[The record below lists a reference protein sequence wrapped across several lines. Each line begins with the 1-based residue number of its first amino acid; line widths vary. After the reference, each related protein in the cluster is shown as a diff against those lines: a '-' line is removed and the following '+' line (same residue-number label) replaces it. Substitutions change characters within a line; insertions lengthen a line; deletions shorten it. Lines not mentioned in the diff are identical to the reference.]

1 MGKIQPKKRN
11 SSSAGSPYTKNLPS
25 GSLKKNPIF
34 KFNTDIGQH
43 ILKNPG
49 IADAI
54 VDKAN
59 IKEHEVVADMLSI
72 SCKTRIAQADNIAQ
86 VGPGTGVLTR
96 RILAKAK
103 SCTAIELDPRMAAEL
118 TKMVQGTPMQ
128 RKLKIILGD
137 FIKVDLKEIGHFDV
151 FISNTPYQI
160 SSPLVFKLLAMPRPP
175 RVSILMV
182 QREFAQRL
190 IARPGDA
197 MYSRL
202 SVNAQFHAIC
212 SHILKVGKNNFSPPP
227 QVESSVVRIEPRPD
241 RPDISWEELDG
252 MLRICFNRK
261 NKTLRSSF
269 FVKQVRE
276 LIERN
281 WVTWASMFPDQVKK
295 EDTDFLQGI
304 GDIALPDVVM
314 EIDGEDDNNNK
325 DTQLD
330 DEDDMM
336 QDMQDMIFGTSTTA
350 EKQKKDAPKLSGKT
364 ISVNGISVDRGRLVQ
379 LIQLKI
385 QRALDKFGLSDKRSQ
400 KCDETSF
407 LQLLHAFNQEGIRF
421 S

>member
-1 MGKIQPKKRN
+1 MGKVQTKKRN
-11 SSSAGSPYTKNLPS
+11 SASGASPYTKGVS
-25 GSLKKNPIF
+25 GGVKKNPIF

-59 IKEHEVVADMLSI
+59 IKEHEVVADTSTSFL
-72 SCKTRIAQADNIAQ
+72 
-86 VGPGTGVLTR
+86 
-96 RILAKAK
+96 ILQKAK
-103 SCTAIELDPRMAAEL
+103 SCVAIELDARMAAEL
-118 TKMVQGTPMQ
+118 TKMVQGTPQQ

-137 FIKVDLKEIGHFDV
+137 FIKVDLKDIGHFDV

-160 SSPLVFKLLAMPRPP
+160 SSPLVFKLLSMPRPP
-175 RVSILMV
+175 RVSVLMV

-190 IARPGDA
+190 IARPGDN

-202 SVNAQFHAIC
+202 SVNAQFHAVC
-212 SHILKVGKNNFSPPP
+212 SHIMKVGKNNFSPPP

-241 RPDISWEELDG
+241 RPDISWEEFDG

-281 WVTWASMFPDQVKK
+281 WVTWASMFTDQVKK
-295 EDTDFLQGI
+295 EDTDFLQGQ
-304 GDIALPDVVM
+304 G
-314 EIDGEDDNNNK
+314 
-325 DTQLD
+325 QLD
-330 DEDDMM
+330 TADVSMDVDDENIVAGDNENDDTPLDEDQMM
-336 QDMQDMIFGTSTTA
+336 QDLIFGA
-350 EKQKKDAPKLSGKT
+350 EGDKSNQQKKDTPKLTGKMVS
-364 ISVNGISVDRGRLVQ
+364 INGIQVDRARLSQ
-379 LIQLKI
+379 LIQVKI
-385 QRALDKFGLSDKRSQ
+385 QRALDKCELSNQRSQ

-407 LQLLHAFNQEGIRF
+407 LQLLYAFNQEGIRF

>member
-11 SSSAGSPYTKNLPS
+11 GASSGSPYTKRVS
-25 GSLKKNPIF
+25 GGVKKNPIF

-59 IKEHEVVADMLSI
+59 IKEHEVVAE
-72 SCKTRIAQADNIAQ
+72 

-96 RILAKAK
+96 RILQKAK
-103 SCTAIELDPRMAAEL
+103 SCVAVELDARMAAEL

-128 RKLKIILGD
+128 RKLRIILGD
-137 FIKVDLKEIGHFDV
+137 FIKVDLNDIGHFDV

-202 SVNAQFHAIC
+202 SVNAQFFAIC
-212 SHILKVGKNNFSPPP
+212 SHIMKVGRNNFSPPP

-241 RPDISWEELDG
+241 RPDISWEEFDG

-281 WVTWASMFPDQVKK
+281 WVTWASMFPEQVKT
-295 EDTDFLQGI
+295 EDTDFLQGQGQLEI
-304 GDIALPDVVM
+304 ENLSMDVDDDTNN
-314 EIDGEDDNNNK
+314 IDNDN
-325 DTQLD
+325 DVPA
-330 DEDDMM
+330 DEDDTM
-336 QDMQDMIFGTSTTA
+336 QDLIFGLDNDKS
-350 EKQKKDAPKLSGKT
+350 KQQKKDSPKLSGKMVS
-364 ISVNGISVDRGRLVQ
+364 INGTQVDRARLAR
-379 LIQLKI
+379 LIQVKI
-385 QRALDKFGLSDKRSQ
+385 QRALDKCELSNQRSQ
-400 KCDETSF
+400 KCDETAF
-407 LQLLHAFNQEGIRF
+407 LHLLYAFNQEGIRF

>member
-1 MGKIQPKKRN
+1 
-11 SSSAGSPYTKNLPS
+11 
-25 GSLKKNPIF
+25 
-34 KFNTDIGQH
+34 
-43 ILKNPG
+43 
-49 IADAI
+49 
-54 VDKAN
+54 
-59 IKEHEVVADMLSI
+59 
-72 SCKTRIAQADNIAQ
+72 
-86 VGPGTGVLTR
+86 
-96 RILAKAK
+96 
-103 SCTAIELDPRMAAEL
+103 
-118 TKMVQGTPMQ
+118 
-128 RKLKIILGD
+128 
-137 FIKVDLKEIGHFDV
+137 
-151 FISNTPYQI
+151 
-160 SSPLVFKLLAMPRPP
+160 
-175 RVSILMV
+175 MV

-197 MYSRL
+197 MYSEYPSTQSDYGADMESGRL

-281 WVTWASMFPDQVKK
+281 WVTWASMFPDQVRK

-304 GDIALPDVVM
+304 GGADVPVPEVSM
-314 EIDGEDDNNNK
+314 EIDGEEDDNSQ
-325 DTQLD
+325 TLQLEGD
-330 DEDDMM
+330 DEDMM
-336 QDMQDMIFGTSTTA
+336 QDMQDMIFGTSSA
-350 EKQKKDAPKLSGKT
+350 NNEKTKKDAPKLSGKT
-364 ISVNGISVDRGRLVQ
+364 ISINGISVDRGRLMQ
-379 LIQLKI
+379 LIQIKI

-400 KCDETSF
+400 KCDETAF

>member
-1 MGKIQPKKRN
+1 MGKVQPKKRN

-59 IKEHEVVADMLSI
+59 IKEHEVVADMYP
-72 SCKTRIAQADNIAQ
+72 

-175 RVSILMV
+175 RVSVLMV

-227 QVESSVVRIEPRPD
+227 QVESSVVKIEPRPD

-304 GDIALPDVVM
+304 GGAELPVPDVSM
-314 EIDGEDDNNNK
+314 DIDGEEDENNQ
-325 DTQLD
+325 TLQLEGD
-330 DEDDMM
+330 DEDMM
-336 QDMQDMIFGTSTTA
+336 QDMQDMIFGTSTA
-350 EKQKKDAPKLSGKT
+350 SEKPTKTVPKLSGKT
-364 ISVNGISVDRGRLVQ
+364 ISINGISVDRGRLVQ
-379 LIQLKI
+379 LIQIKI

-400 KCDETSF
+400 KCDETAF

>member
-1 MGKIQPKKRN
+1 MGKVQPKKRN
-11 SSSAGSPYTKNLPS
+11 SSSAGSPYTKNMPS

-59 IKEHEVVADMLSI
+59 IKEHEVV
-72 SCKTRIAQADNIAQ
+72 
-86 VGPGTGVLTR
+86 GPGTGVLTR

-128 RKLKIILGD
+128 KKLRIILGD

-175 RVSILMV
+175 RVSVLMV

-227 QVESSVVRIEPRPD
+227 QVESSVVKIEPRPD

-295 EDTDFLQGI
+295 EDMDFLQGI
-304 GDIALPDVVM
+304 GGAEVLDVSM
-314 EIDGEDDNNNK
+314 EVDGEEDDNNQ
-325 DTQLD
+325 TLQLEGD
-330 DEDDMM
+330 DDDMM
-336 QDMQDMIFGTSTTA
+336 QDMQDMIFGTSTS
-350 EKQKKDAPKLSGKT
+350 EKTTKKDAPKLSGKT
-364 ISVNGISVDRGRLVQ
+364 ISINGISVDRGRLIQ
-379 LIQLKI
+379 LIQIKI

-400 KCDETSF
+400 KCDETTF

>member
-1 MGKIQPKKRN
+1 MGKVQPRKRN
-11 SSSAGSPYTKNLPS
+11 NASAGSPYTKNLPS

-59 IKEHEVVADMLSI
+59 IKEHEVVADKLTILYM
-72 SCKTRIAQADNIAQ
+72 C

-103 SCTAIELDPRMAAEL
+103 ACTAIELDPRMAAEL

-202 SVNAQFHAIC
+202 SVNAQFHAVC

-269 FVKQVRE
+269 FIKQVRE

-281 WVTWASMFPDQVKK
+281 WVTWASMFPEQVKK
-295 EDTDFLQGI
+295 EDTDFLQGH
-304 GDIALPDVVM
+304 GDASLPLPESTM
-314 EIDGEDDNNNK
+314 EIDDEDDNNLIDNNGA
-325 DTQLD
+325 DENN
-330 DEDDMM
+330 EDDTM
-336 QDMQDMIFGTSTTA
+336 QDMQDLIFGRSDNQS
-350 EKQKKDAPKLSGKT
+350 KLPKKDAPKLSGKM
-364 ISVNGISVDRGRLVQ
+364 ISVNGINVDRARLVQ
-379 LIQLKI
+379 LIQVKI
-385 QRALDKFGLSDKRSQ
+385 QRALDKFGLAEKRSQ
-400 KCDETSF
+400 KCDETAF